1 MADFDIVQEMLALSL
16 IGTEWVLWL
25 LVLLSVVSVAIMLER
40 LWCFYRLRL
49 DMRPFTHELTRC
61 LSNSE
66 YERAVALCE
75 QSRAPESQVALAAFR
90 NHTRGTRAI
99 EQSMLNVLISQRQYL
114 DRGLVVLGTLGN
126 NAPFIG
132 LFGTVLGIIQAF
144 SDLAN
149 DPAGGVPVVM
159 AGISEA
165 LVATAVGLLVAIP
178 AVIAF
183 NGFQRLVK
191 RRIANA
197 DAVMKLVLAH
207 GTTAS
212 SQQRELPD

>member
-1 MADFDIVQEMLALSL
+1 MSFDIVQELLALSL

-25 LVLLSVVSVAIMLER
+25 LVLLSVISVAIMLER
-40 LWCFYRLRL
+40 CWCFYRLRL
-49 DMRPFTHELTRC
+49 DLQPFTHELSRC
-61 LSNSE
+61 LDRHE
-66 YERAVALCE
+66 YERGIALCE
-75 QSRAPESQVALAAFR
+75 QSRAPESQVALAAFHNR
-90 NHTRGTRAI
+90 NRGSQAV
-99 EQSMLNVLISQRQYL
+99 EQSMFNVLTSQRQYL

-144 SDLAN
+144 NDLAQH
-149 DPAGGVPVVM
+149 PAGGVAVVM

-197 DAVMKLVLAH
+197 DVVMKLVLTH
-207 GTTAS
+207 GAAAAPR
-212 SQQRELPD
+212 QQEPAD

>member
-1 MADFDIVQEMLALSL
+1 MPEFDIVQELLALSL

-25 LVLLSVVSVAIMLER
+25 LVLLSVVSVAVMLER

-49 DMRPFTHELTRC
+49 NLRPFTHELTRC
-61 LSNSE
+61 LSSGE
-66 YERAVALCE
+66 YERAIALCE
-75 QSRAPESQVALAAFR
+75 QSRAIESQVALAAFR
-90 NHTRGTRAI
+90 NRGRGIQAV
-99 EQSMLNVLISQRQYL
+99 EQSMLNVLIGQRQQL

-144 SDLAN
+144 NDLSHN
-149 DPAGGVPVVM
+149 PEGGVSVVM

-191 RRIANA
+191 RKVANA
-197 DAVMKLVLAH
+197 DAVMKLVLTH
-207 GTTAS
+207 GTTTTP
-212 SQQRELPD
+212 QQELAE

>member
-1 MADFDIVQEMLALSL
+1 MEFDIVQEMLALSL

-25 LVLLSVVSVAIMLER
+25 LVILSVVSVAVMLER

-49 DMRPFTHELTRC
+49 DLHPFTRELTLC
-61 LSNSE
+61 LVAGE
-66 YERAVALCE
+66 YDRAQTLCE
-75 QSRAPESQVALAAFR
+75 QSLSPESQIALEACR
-90 NHTRGTRAI
+90 NRDKGTRAV
-99 EQSMLNVLISQRQYL
+99 EQSMLGMLVSQRQYL

-144 SDLAN
+144 NDLALN
-149 DPAGGVPVVM
+149 PAGGISVVM
-159 AGISEA
+159 SGVSEA

-191 RRIANA
+191 RKIANA
-197 DAVMKLVLAH
+197 DAIMKLVLTHAE
-207 GTTAS
+207 GSGFDTNR
-212 SQQRELPD
+212 QP

>member
-1 MADFDIVQEMLALSL
+1 MAGFDIVQELLALSL

-40 LWCFYRLRL
+40 LWCFYRVRL
-49 DMRPFTHELTRC
+49 DLRPFTRELTRC
-61 LSNSE
+61 LSRGE
-66 YERAVALCE
+66 YERAITLCE

-90 NHTRGTRAI
+90 NRGRGTQAV
-99 EQSMLNVLISQRQYL
+99 EQSMLNVLIGQRQRL

-144 SDLAN
+144 NDLSLN
-149 DPAGGVPVVM
+149 PAGGAPVVM

-191 RRIANA
+191 RKVANA
-197 DAVMKLVLAH
+197 DAVMKLVLTH
-207 GTTAS
+207 GTATTP
-212 SQQRELPD
+212 QQELAE

>member
-1 MADFDIVQEMLALSL
+1 MPEFDIVQELLALSL

-49 DMRPFTHELTRC
+49 DLRPFTHELTRC
-61 LSNSE
+61 LSGGE
-66 YERAVALCE
+66 YERAIALCE
-75 QSRAPESQVALAAFR
+75 QSHAPESQVALAAFR
-90 NHTRGTRAI
+90 NRGRGTQAV
-99 EQSMLNVLISQRQYL
+99 EQSMLNVLIGQRQRL

-144 SDLAN
+144 NDLSN
-149 DPAGGVPVVM
+149 NPEGGVSVVM
-159 AGISEA
+159 SGISEA

-191 RRIANA
+191 RKVANA
-197 DAVMKLVLAH
+197 DAVMKLVLTH
-207 GTTAS
+207 GAANTP
-212 SQQRELPD
+212 QQELAD

>member
-1 MADFDIVQEMLALSL
+1 MPEFDIVQELLALSL

-49 DMRPFTHELTRC
+49 NLRPFTQELTRC
-61 LSNSE
+61 LSRGE
-66 YERAVALCE
+66 YERAIVLCE
-75 QSRAPESQVALAAFR
+75 QSHAPESQVALAACR
-90 NHTRGTRAI
+90 NHGRGIQAV
-99 EQSMLNVLISQRQYL
+99 EQSMLKVLIAQRQRL

-144 SDLAN
+144 NDLSHN
-149 DPAGGVPVVM
+149 PEGGVAVVM

-191 RRIANA
+191 RKVANA
-197 DAVMKLVLAH
+197 DAIMKLVLTH
-207 GTTAS
+207 GTAS
-212 SQQRELPD
+212 PQQELAE

>member
-1 MADFDIVQEMLALSL
+1 MLDFDIVQELLALSL
-16 IGTEWVLWL
+16 VGTEWVLWL
-25 LVLLSVVSVAIMLER
+25 LVLLSVVSVSVMLER
-40 LWCFYRLRL
+40 FWCFYRLRL

-61 LSNSE
+61 LRNGE
-66 YERAVALCE
+66 YERAIALCE
-75 QSRAPESQVALAAFR
+75 HSEAPERQVALAAFR
-90 NHTRGTRAI
+90 NRGRGTKAV
-99 EQSMLNVLISQRQYL
+99 EQSMLNILISQRQRL

-144 SDLAN
+144 NDLSHN
-149 DPAGGVPVVM
+149 PEGGVPVVM

-183 NGFQRLVK
+183 NGLQRLVK
-191 RRIANA
+191 RKVANA
-197 DAVMKLVLAH
+197 DAVMKLVLTHDAA
-207 GTTAS
+207 TA
-212 SQQRELPD
+212 PTKTAD